1 MLPMQADPIFEW
13 QRLTGH
19 YREIGDDELR
29 ELAADFADLTETAQQ
44 ALRSEMRSRGL
55 GDPEDVSAR
64 PELPRTVIAVGE
76 APQPENY
83 APEASDSVIERAA
96 LAFGA
101 HPPELAPDS
110 PNTGDQ
116 DDSPHEYTWK
126 TVLCDCGSPEE
137 AWQLS
142 EALKQVGIQSWI
154 DGPRPRSGY
163 TSFDLPNPRVL
174 VAADQ
179 LDQARAVAARSIPPE
194 IVEESETKVPDFMPP
209 PCPKCG
215 AGDPVLEGIDP
226 VNSWRCEQC
235 GEQWSESLPT
245 GDEQAPKAGKSP
257 F

>member
-13 QRLTGH
+13 QRLTEH
-19 YREIGDDELR
+19 YRQMSEGELLALAGDL
-29 ELAADFADLTETAQQ
+29 ADLTETAQQ
-44 ALRSEMRSRGL
+44 ALRSEMHSRGL
-55 GDPEDVSAR
+55 GDPESTRSA
-64 PELPRTVIAVGE
+64 PALQSVPKEPPQ
-76 APQPENY
+76 APLALEN
-83 APEASDSVIERAA
+83 APWAGDPVDI
-96 LAFGA
+96 AFGVFGA
-101 HPPELAPDS
+101 RPPELVPDT
-110 PNTGDQ
+110 PNP
-116 DDSPHEYTWK
+116 DDEDNGPHDYTWK
-126 TVLCDCGSPEE
+126 TVLCDCDTPEE

-142 EALKQVGIQSWI
+142 GALKQAGIESWI

-235 GEQWSESLPT
+235 GELWSESVPT
-245 GDEQAPKAGKSP
+245 GDEQPPKAGKSP